1 MGIGAR
7 IKKRILI
14 FLLIPIL
21 MVIPF
26 ITDDLELRVIA
37 ALILI
42 IYVGFIIF
50 LRDSRNAGEPF
61 NNNLDSGVD
70 KNIQPNKDKEFK
82 TDEDEEFKII
92 SNNKNVEILTA
103 DAAFKPG
110 KPTGQD
116 FYKPPDLKKNYIKI
130 ANEKFPDN
138 VGQDEQF
145 GFVLEKI
152 LYVAKEAF
160 LAHSSIFFWYNQ
172 AKKRFTLERFISSS
186 TNLTK
191 QKYDLEN
198 DILSKIIQ
206 NGEPELLTDI
216 IPNAERDVIRYY
228 NSPQGIKS
236 FVGVPLFYGDLLAG
250 VIVLDSKVRDAFGME
265 TIYSLGRFVRVISII
280 ISLFEEKFSESR
292 SKERLNALLNVLRLD
307 KDFSDEKELFNTIE
321 KAVKYLIQWDAFAFV
336 YFNPK
341 EREFKIA
348 RVVNKTSLKY
358 VGKNLKVELE
368 GTVVGKTIIS
378 GTPVIIADT
387 SISENKITRFS
398 KSEDVNFDGSFL
410 AIPLVYDNQ
419 NYGVICFES
428 LKKNVYTNSDIKF
441 LQSALKIFA
450 FIVYSY
456 STQATLKNLL
466 SVDVET
472 HTLNYETF
480 FKNLQTDLIKAKEC
494 QVSGAIAIIEIDEFL
509 EQESLFEGDPFP
521 KVLNAIVEMI
531 KEEITP
537 LNIFG
542 RISKRV
548 FGVYFFNASTKDVFL
563 WSEKLRIKIARK
575 PISVIAKQ
583 TTFTVS
589 IGVASTNNKT
599 DTEEVLKNA
608 GLALRKALEKGGNTV
623 VSVN

>member
-50 LRDSRNAGEPF
+50 LRDSRNTSEPF
-61 NNNLDSGVD
+61 NKNLDGGVDNNL
-70 KNIQPNKDKEFK
+70 QPNKDKEFQ

-92 SNNKNVEILTA
+92 SNNKNVEVLTA
-103 DAAFKPG
+103 DAALKPI
-110 KPTGQD
+110 KPTVQD

-172 AKKRFTLERFISSS
+172 AKKRFTLERFVSSS

-216 IPNAERDVIRYY
+216 TPNAERDVIRYY

-341 EREFKIA
+341 EHEFKTA

-368 GTVVGKTIIS
+368 GTLVGKTIIS
-378 GTPVIIADT
+378 GTPVMIADT
-387 SISENKITRFS
+387 SVSENKITRFS

-410 AIPLVYDNQ
+410 AIPLVYDNK

-521 KVLNAIVEMI
+521 KVLNAIVEMV
-531 KEEITP
+531 KEEMTP

-548 FGVYFFNASTKDVFL
+548 FGIYFFNSSTKDVFL

-608 GLALRKALEKGGNTV
+608 GLALKKALEKGGNTV